1 MIVLDTNVLSEPMR
15 LAPAETVIA
24 WLNRQ
29 QGPTLYTT
37 AVNIMELHTG
47 LETLP
52 DSKRKAKLW
61 AALDFTLSTLIGA
74 RILPL
79 DPPAAREAARI
90 AAAAK
95 ATGRKTSMA
104 DGLIAAIVKT
114 RGYAV
119 ATRDINPFRD
129 AGVTVINPWDV

>member
-1 MIVLDTNVLSEPMR
+1 MIVLDTNVLSEPIR
-15 LAPAETVIA
+15 PAPAETVTA

-29 QGPTLYTT
+29 RGPAFFTT
-37 AVNIMELHTG
+37 AVNIVELHTG
-47 LETLP
+47 LEMLP
-52 DSKRKAKLW
+52 DGKRKTKLW
-61 AALDFTLSTLIGA
+61 AALDFTLSTLVSA

-90 AAAAK
+90 AAAAER
-95 ATGRKTSMA
+95 AGRKTGMA
-104 DGLIAAIVKT
+104 DGLIAAIAKT

-119 ATRDINPFRD
+119 ATRDVDPFRD

>member
-15 LAPAETVIA
+15 SAPAKTVIA

-29 QGPTLYTT
+29 QGPTLFTT
-37 AVNIMELHTG
+37 AVNIMELHAG

-52 DSKRKAKLW
+52 DGKRKTKLW

-90 AAAAK
+90 AAAAER
-95 ATGRKTSMA
+95 AGRKPSMA
-104 DGLIAAIVKT
+104 DGLIAAIAKI

-119 ATRDINPFRD
+119 ATRDVDPFRA
-129 AGVTVINPWDV
+129 AGVTVINPWDI

>member
-1 MIVLDTNVLSEPMR
+1 MIVLDTNVLSEPIR
-15 LAPAETVIA
+15 PSPAETVIA

-29 QGPTLYTT
+29 RGPTLFTT

-47 LETLP
+47 LEMLP
-52 DSKRKAKLW
+52 DGKRKTKLW

-90 AAAAK
+90 AAAAER
-95 ATGRKTSMA
+95 AGRKTGLA
-104 DGLIAAIVKT
+104 DGLIAAIAKI

-119 ATRDINPFRD
+119 ATRDVDPFRD
-129 AGVTVINPWDV
+129 ARVTVINPWNV